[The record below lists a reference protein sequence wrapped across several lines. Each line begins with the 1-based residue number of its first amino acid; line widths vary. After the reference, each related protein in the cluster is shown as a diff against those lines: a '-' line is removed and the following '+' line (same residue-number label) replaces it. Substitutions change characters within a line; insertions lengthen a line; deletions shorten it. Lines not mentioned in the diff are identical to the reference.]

1 MSLSLP
7 TYIYST
13 SIAVTTTTTI
23 TTTTTTITF
32 TLYLTSIFYQS
43 FSQLRQ
49 VPKEDTCI
57 SFCTSLKYVII
68 NVFQQ
73 YKCCNVINML
83 EITSIKCE
91 IIYHPSLKSLGP
103 FLGPETVPC
112 GISAPTAI
120 VLDTDSL
127 TLTLRNSLEKREMD
141 NISIQVY
148 NCKKYYNH
156 PK

>member
-103 FLGPETVPC
+103 FFRTRNCALWNTSTNC
-112 GISAPTAI
+112 NCARYRF
-120 VLDTDSL
+120 TDP
-127 TLTLRNSLEKREMD
+127 D
-141 NISIQVY
+141 F
-148 NCKKYYNH
+148 KKFTG
-156 PK
+156 KERDG